1 MTEGTLQS
9 QEMSILAPSGF
20 RRVCAENKRLLLWN
34 DAYPPTFSCQA
45 RDALHRIYGGRTM
58 ASWVG
63 AERKSRSLKELD
75 VGDLYDQLESM
86 GAYLKELTSGF
97 GKTTSRQ
104 FGRARDVVADTAHDA
119 EATMKDNLAASL
131 ILAVGLG
138 MLIGYMIRRSSE

>member
-1 MTEGTLQS
+1 
-9 QEMSILAPSGF
+9 
-20 RRVCAENKRLLLWN
+20 
-34 DAYPPTFSCQA
+34 
-45 RDALHRIYGGRTM
+45 M

-75 VGDLYDQLESM
+75 VADLYDQLESM
-86 GAYLKELTSGF
+86 GAYLKELTRGF
-97 GKTTSRQ
+97 GKTTQ

-138 MLIGYMIRRSSE
+138 MIIGYMIRRSSE

>member
-1 MTEGTLQS
+1 
-9 QEMSILAPSGF
+9 
-20 RRVCAENKRLLLWN
+20 
-34 DAYPPTFSCQA
+34 
-45 RDALHRIYGGRTM
+45 M

-63 AERKSRSLKELD
+63 AERKSRSLKEFD

-86 GAYLKELTSGF
+86 GAYLEELTSAF
-97 GKTTSRQ
+97 GKSASRQ
-104 FGRARDVVADTAHDA
+104 YGRARDVVADTTHDA